1 MIDGANLL
9 NLFGCGA
16 ILGLIN
22 ISRKMIIVFMITLFL
37 SVCVAN
43 VDAQNELSNIES
55 ANLSVN
61 QAFANVLAAEK
72 AGGNVTDLLLQLKI
86 AAECLTQAENNYRSG
101 DLANVN
107 SNVENTIKIANQVN
121 SDALAL
127 QETSLIKSQNS
138 FWSTL
143 IFSGVCAIVFSLVLV
158 FAWRRFKRSYMNKL
172 LGMRPEVVE
181 DTP

>member
-1 MIDGANLL
+1 VFLKSV
-9 NLFGCGA
+9 GCGA
-16 ILGLIN
+16 ILRATN
-22 ISRKMIIVFMITLFL
+22 ISRIMIIVLMLIVFL
-37 SVCVAN
+37 SVSVPNVA
-43 VDAQNELSNIES
+43 AENELSNIET
-55 ANLSVN
+55 ANSSIN

-72 AGGNVTDLLLQLKI
+72 AGGNITDLMLQLNT
-86 AAECLTQAENNYRSG
+86 AAEYLVTAENSYRSG

-107 SNVENTIKIANQVN
+107 SNVEDTVEIANQVN

-127 QETSLIKSQNS
+127 RETSLIKSQES

-143 IFSGVCAIVFSLVLV
+143 IFSVVGAIVFSLLLML
-158 FAWRRFKRSYMNKL
+158 AWRRFKRSYMNKL